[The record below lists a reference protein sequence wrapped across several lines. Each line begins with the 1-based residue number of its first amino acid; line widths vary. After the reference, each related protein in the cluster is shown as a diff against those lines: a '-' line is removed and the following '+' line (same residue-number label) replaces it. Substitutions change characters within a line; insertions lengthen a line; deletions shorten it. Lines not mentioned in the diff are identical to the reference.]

1 MVVRKH
7 DGGRVRVQRSLDDLA
22 RDGRDV
28 HAATVDEHAVERLA
42 LRVEAQKVHDLL
54 AFAVEVRQQI
64 LAAFGRGVQNLDL
77 CAAAHEAAPRHLRHE
92 PDQLRGGVSDAVYF
106 FQLGFRRGKHAVERP
121 EAA

>member
-22 RDGRDV
+22 RGDGRDV

-42 LRVEAQKVHDLL
+42 LCVEAQKVHDLL
-54 AFAVEVRQQI
+54 AFAVEVRQQV
-64 LAAFGRGVQNLDL
+64 LTAFGRGVQNLNL
-77 CAAAHEAAPRHLRHE
+77 RAAAHEAAPRHLRHE

-106 FQLGFRRGKHAVERP
+106 F
-121 EAA
+121 